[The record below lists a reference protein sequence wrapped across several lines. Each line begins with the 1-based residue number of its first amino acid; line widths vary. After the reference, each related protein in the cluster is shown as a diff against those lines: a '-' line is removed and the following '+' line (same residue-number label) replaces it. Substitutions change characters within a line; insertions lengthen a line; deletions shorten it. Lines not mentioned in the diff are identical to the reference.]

1 MVKAF
6 GLVYLTEE
14 EMEDEE
20 LRKKYPDAQ
29 LAHPYT
35 MVYGTGQFA
44 REVTFTSSGYNR
56 KERRA
61 LANKRKYNT
70 RGFPSGHNARTVH
83 KYWE

>member
-14 EMEDEE
+14 EMENEK
-20 LRKKYPDAQ
+20 LRKKYPDAL
-29 LAHPYT
+29 LARPYT
-35 MVYGTGQFA
+35 MLYGTGKFTH
-44 REVTFTSSGYNR
+44 EVTFTSSGYNR

-70 RGFPSGHNARTVH
+70 RGFPSGYNANTVH